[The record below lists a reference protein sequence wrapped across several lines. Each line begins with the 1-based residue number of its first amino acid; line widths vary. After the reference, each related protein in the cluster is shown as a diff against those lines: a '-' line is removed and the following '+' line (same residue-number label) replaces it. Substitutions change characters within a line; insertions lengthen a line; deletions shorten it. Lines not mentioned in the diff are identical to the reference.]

1 MSRTKCYLLCL
12 TFFHKK
18 PREFRGGS
26 QGRGSLGHSEA
37 FHLLD
42 PAVSYFDVEPK
53 GGAVFVVGS
62 LPFYLVPRAL
72 GLLKIGGR
80 GASVKATLRS
90 TLRSMCA
97 WAHSLPA
104 VRGPP
109 RARPPQP
116 LPDGRS
122 GAPTP
127 YDLDARDQQGFD
139 EYANPKDLSP

>member
-1 MSRTKCYLLCL
+1 M
-12 TFFHKK
+12 
-18 PREFRGGS
+18 
-26 QGRGSLGHSEA
+26 
-37 FHLLD
+37 
-42 PAVSYFDVEPK
+42 
-53 GGAVFVVGS
+53 FVVGS

-127 YDLDARDQQGFD
+127 YDLDASVIPVTVGFLEAPIRIALEVRCWGECLSSRLDMAPQAHQGV
-139 EYANPKDLSP
+139 ECWSKRSQV